1 MARDKEFSSSHEM
14 AEAFREMTDLSEAD
28 IIGCGYDTADVSGH
42 EAYGQYVIQLAE
54 HMPVT
59 TKELNY
65 TQKTVETL
73 KPYVADGM
81 KNLLLRVQNG
91 NLKNQEGTLYDA
103 AIRYRRRRDAQN
115 H

>member
-1 MARDKEFSSSHEM
+1 M
-14 AEAFREMTDLSEAD
+14 
-28 IIGCGYDTADVSGH
+28 
-42 EAYGQYVIQLAE
+42 IQLAE

-65 TQKTVETL
+65 TQKTVEIL

-103 AIRYRRRRDAQN
+103 ASRYRRRRDAQN